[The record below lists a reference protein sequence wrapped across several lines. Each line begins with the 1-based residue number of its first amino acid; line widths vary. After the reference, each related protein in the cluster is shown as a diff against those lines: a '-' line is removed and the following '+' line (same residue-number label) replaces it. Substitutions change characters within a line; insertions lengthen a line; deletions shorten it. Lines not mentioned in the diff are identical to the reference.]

1 MKNAELKEVF
11 GRLVQVQV
19 VDRSQS
25 GSKESVVLR
34 PDRDVSSINAI
45 AATQTL
51 AQCGLKLLLA
61 KRAVESVL
69 DEEEAL
75 LELPRVPSRERLI
88 KELAAAGICLKFI
101 RKSPQLK
108 SKDVSKEWVKK
119 IRSSVGLTQKEFSVM
134 FGVDLK
140 TLQKYEQ
147 GESVPAAA
155 VRAYLKT
162 IEANPNKMMRMR
174 LER

>member
-75 LELPRVPSRERLI
+75 LELPRVPSRERFI
-88 KELAAAGICLKFI
+88 KGLAAAGICLKFI
-101 RKSPQLK
+101 RKSPLYPQIP
-108 SKDVSKEWVKK
+108 SAEV
-119 IRSSVGLTQKEFSVM
+119 
-134 FGVDLK
+134 
-140 TLQKYEQ
+140 Q
-147 GESVPAAA
+147 G
-155 VRAYLKT
+155 RF
-162 IEANPNKMMRMR
+162 
-174 LER
+174 